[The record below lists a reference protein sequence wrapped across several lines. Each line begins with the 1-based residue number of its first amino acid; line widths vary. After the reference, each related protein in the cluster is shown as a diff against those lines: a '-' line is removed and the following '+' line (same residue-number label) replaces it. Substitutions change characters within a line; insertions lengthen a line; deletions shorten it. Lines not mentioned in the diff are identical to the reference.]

1 MPRVL
6 YIVSREQPLL
16 YGYLITFLVKQ
27 PEGGDDVEII
37 IDRRREE
44 AQRDADPAKPLM
56 DRRRHP
62 EIDESI
68 RSLGVAVVR
77 FGPVT
82 RRPARQPR
90 SRLRAGALALVAL
103 GAAGAL
109 GLAFG
114 YSGRLESIGADLD
127 VRLWS
132 ALDHFTQTKRI
143 VRSPEEAPSTPSP
156 TIQRGEQSEAPVAG
170 DSPPAEQAPGG
181 TGPAPAQSRAVEAT
195 RQGPRPTVVVPP
207 RPAQK
212 PIVAARSVDSLPSA
226 PAPRGAVTAVVGG
239 VKLAVYRGLP
249 RIAPSS
255 QAQAVSYTVHLSDS
269 AGKPLSGARVS
280 LEGITPE
287 GRALYEPLS
296 PAKQLGTYRGTLSV
310 EGLQPADLRVRVN
323 LGSKRF
329 EIPLPQ

>member
-16 YGYLITFLVKQ
+16 YGYLTTFLVKQ
-27 PEGGDDVEII
+27 PDGGGDVEII

-44 AQRDADPAKPLM
+44 AQPDADPAKPPM

-62 EIDESI
+62 EIDELI
-68 RSLGVAVVR
+68 RSVGVAVVR

-82 RRPARQPR
+82 RRPARRPR
-90 SRLRAGALALVAL
+90 SRLGAGALALVAL
-103 GAAGAL
+103 GVAGAL
-109 GLAFG
+109 ALAFG
-114 YSGRLESIGADLD
+114 DSGRLESIGADLA
-127 VRLWS
+127 VRLLS
-132 ALDHFTQTKRI
+132 ALDHFTQTKRS
-143 VRSPEEAPSTPSP
+143 VRSLEAPPGLPSP
-156 TIQRGEQSEAPVAG
+156 TIQRSEQSQAPAPG
-170 DSPPAEQAPGG
+170 DSSPAERAPGG
-181 TGPAPAQSRAVEAT
+181 TGPAPAQSRALEAA
-195 RQGPRPTVVVPP
+195 RQGSRPTVAVPP

-212 PIVAARSVDSLPSA
+212 PIVAARNAGSLPSA
-226 PAPRGAVTAVVGG
+226 SAPRGPVTAVVGG

-249 RIAPSS
+249 RTAPSS

-287 GRALYEPLS
+287 GKALYEPLS
-296 PAKQLGTYRGTLSV
+296 PAKQLGTYSGTLSV